1 MAPRTPRTRCPEMR
15 RLISTART
23 IENDI
28 RRLGSA
34 VATEEMERVAFSM
47 ASTLRGRMAQLND
60 EFRLP

>member
-1 MAPRTPRTRCPEMR
+1 MR

-28 RRLGSA
+28 RRLGSV
-34 VATEEMERVAFSM
+34 VATEEMERIAFSM
-47 ASTLRGRMAQLND
+47 ASTLRGKMAQLND